1 MSNRLPIRKQSRLRA
16 PSGQRGA
23 ALIVG
28 LMFLILITLLATVAM
43 RQSIT
48 QERMAGGLRNVTLA
62 RNAAES
68 ALRLAER
75 RISTSFLTSN
85 GTTFTCD
92 VDFSQGI
99 YCPTDSRAQAFRDYR
114 GYTTTNAQLYPTAR
128 HDFTNT
134 STTPTAALATQPAF
148 LLTDLGPMRPA
159 GTGVQAEGGQSG
171 TANYEGSGGSSGGGN
186 ADVHL
191 YRITA
196 RATGGLPT
204 ITRAVESTYSSRAK
218 G

>member
-1 MSNRLPIRKQSRLRA
+1 MSNRHCNRFQGSRHGPA
-16 PSGQRGA
+16 GQRGA
-23 ALIVG
+23 ALVVG
-28 LMFLILITLLATVAM
+28 LMFLILVTLLATVAM

-62 RNAAES
+62 RNGAES

-75 RISTSFLTSN
+75 RISTTFLTSN

-92 VDFSQGI
+92 AAVSQGV
-99 YCPTDSRAQAFRDYR
+99 YCPSDSRARAFRDYR
-114 GYTTTNAQLYPTAR
+114 GYTATNAQLYPTSR
-128 HDFTNT
+128 HDFTDT
-134 STTPTAALATQPAF
+134 SSEPTAALASQPAF
-148 LLTDLGPMRPA
+148 LVTDLGPMRPA
-159 GTGVQAEGGQSG
+159 GTGLQTEGGQSG
-171 TANYEGSGGSSGGGN
+171 TANYEGSAATAGGGN

-196 RATGGLPT
+196 RATGGLST